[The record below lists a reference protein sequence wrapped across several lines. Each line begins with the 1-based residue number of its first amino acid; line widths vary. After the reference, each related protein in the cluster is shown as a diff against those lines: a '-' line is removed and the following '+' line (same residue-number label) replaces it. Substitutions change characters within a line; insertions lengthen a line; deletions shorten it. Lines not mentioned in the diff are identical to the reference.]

1 VGSRRTLILI
11 AAIAVGAIAS
21 FLIWNYV
28 GGIEERAEGDA
39 QRVKVF
45 VVKSQIVRGTYGEE
59 SRDQDLIVEDDAPQ
73 KFVPAN
79 AIRSLDDITGQVA
92 INDLAPNQ
100 IVTSDMF
107 AAPEVA
113 QSTFAER
120 LEKINN
126 EDQTAITISVDQ
138 IRGVAHLLQPG
149 DYVNI
154 LHTNV
159 CEQNRVA
166 EGSGDQGDEAA
177 GDSGGQAQCP
187 GDEVLFGKHARYIL
201 QKVQVLAIDQTPVQQ
216 AGDAEAPEGEDP
228 ESAEGS
234 AENRGLVT
242 LIVPT
247 RAAQYVASMNPGN
260 IYLTLVSDDYEPVP
274 QTGIDPT
281 DPLPGASA
289 VERRAQRTPTKEAS
303 A

>member
-1 VGSRRTLILI
+1 MAAPAPPPSRGNGRKPFARALANRQRRRCPVDLDRSGRTQPNKGFTVGSRRTLILI

-120 LEKINN
+120 L
-126 EDQTAITISVDQ
+126 
-138 IRGVAHLLQPG
+138 
-149 DYVNI
+149 
-154 LHTNV
+154 
-159 CEQNRVA
+159 
-166 EGSGDQGDEAA
+166 
-177 GDSGGQAQCP
+177 
-187 GDEVLFGKHARYIL
+187 
-201 QKVQVLAIDQTPVQQ
+201 
-216 AGDAEAPEGEDP
+216 
-228 ESAEGS
+228 
-234 AENRGLVT
+234 
-242 LIVPT
+242 
-247 RAAQYVASMNPGN
+247 
-260 IYLTLVSDDYEPVP
+260 
-274 QTGIDPT
+274 
-281 DPLPGASA
+281 
-289 VERRAQRTPTKEAS
+289 
-303 A
+303 

>member
-1 VGSRRTLILI
+1 MGSRRTLILI
-11 AAIAVGAIAS
+11 AAIAVGAMAA

-39 QRVKVF
+39 QRVQVF
-45 VVKSQIVRGTYGEE
+45 VVQGQIPRGFYGEE
-59 SRDQDLIVEDDAPQ
+59 AREQELIVEDDAPQ

-79 AIRSLDDITGQVA
+79 AIRSLDDVTGQVA

-138 IRGVAHLLQPG
+138 IRGAAHLLQPG
-149 DYVNI
+149 DYVNVMV
-154 LHTNV
+154 TPPP
-159 CEQNRVA
+159 EAEAATGAEPTPDA
-166 EGSGDQGDEAA
+166 EGGVPEAA
-177 GDSGGQAQCP
+177 TSSDPPLTARFLYQKAQ
-187 GDEVLFGKHARYIL
+187 I
-201 QKVQVLAIDQTPVQQ
+201 LAIDQTPVQQ
-216 AGDAEAPEGEDP
+216 AGDANAAEVEGEEAAAAD
-228 ESAEGS
+228 
-234 AENRGLVT
+234 AENRGLIT

-247 RAAQYVASMNPGN
+247 EAAQYIASIPPDQL
-260 IYLTLVSDDYEPVP
+260 YLSLVSDDYEPSP
-274 QTGIDPT
+274 QAPIDPA
-281 DPLPGASA
+281 DPLPGEDPS
-289 VERRAQRTPTKEAS
+289 QLTPYGPDGDTAK
-303 A
+303 

>member
-1 VGSRRTLILI
+1 MGSRRTLILI

-59 SRDQDLIVEDDAPQ
+59 SRDQDLVVEDDAPQ

-138 IRGVAHLLQPG
+138 VRGAAHLLQPG
-149 DYVNI
+149 DYVNVMM
-154 LHTNV
+154 TPT
-159 CEQNRVA
+159 A
-166 EGSGDQGDEAA
+166 DGSAQGDEAA
-177 GDSGGQAQCP
+177 PEGEGESANAAPSSAGVP
-187 GDEVLFGKHARYIL
+187 PLLARYVY
-201 QKVQVLAIDQTPVQQ
+201 QKAQILAIDQTPVQQ
-216 AGDAEAPEGEDP
+216 AGDAANEEAEGAEGTEAEGE
-228 ESAEGS
+228 A
-234 AENRGLVT
+234 ANRGLVT
-242 LIVPT
+242 LIVPAD
-247 RAAQYVASMNPGN
+247 AAQYIASIQPGQL
-260 IYLTLVSDDYEPVP
+260 YLTLVGDDYEPRP
-274 QTGIDPT
+274 QQPIRPGDT
-281 DPLPGASA
+281 LPG
-289 VERRAQRTPTKEAS
+289 EDPEQLTPYGPDGDAAK
-303 A
+303 

>member
-1 VGSRRTLILI
+1 LILI

-59 SRDQDLIVEDDAPQ
+59 SRDQELIVEDDAPQ

-138 IRGVAHLLQPG
+138 VRGAAHLLQPG
-149 DYVNI
+149 DYVNVMM
-154 LHTNV
+154 TPTPD
-159 CEQNRVA
+159 
-166 EGSGDQGDEAA
+166 GSAQGDEAA
-177 GDSGGQAQCP
+177 PEGGGESATAAPSSSGIPQ
-187 GDEVLFGKHARYIL
+187 LLARYVY
-201 QKVQVLAIDQTPVQQ
+201 QKAQILAIDQTPVQQ
-216 AGDAEAPEGEDP
+216 AGDAANGEGEG
-228 ESAEGS
+228 EGEEATEAEGE
-234 AENRGLVT
+234 AANRGLVT
-242 LIVPT
+242 LIVPAE
-247 RAAQYVASMNPGN
+247 AAQYIASIQPGQL
-260 IYLTLVSDDYEPVP
+260 YLTLVGDDYEPVP
-274 QTGIDPT
+274 QEPIQAGDA
-281 DPLPGASA
+281 LPG
-289 VERRAQRTPTKEAS
+289 EDPDQLTPYGPDGDAAK
-303 A
+303 

>member
-1 VGSRRTLILI
+1 LILI

-281 DPLPGASA
+281 DPLPG
-289 VERRAQRTPTKEAS
+289 EDPDQLTPYGPDGDAAK
-303 A
+303 